1 VHTPLV
7 FDVIDNWNHR
17 SIGGCT
23 WHVSHPGGRSFETFP
38 VNAYEAESR
47 RIARFFPAGHTP
59 GADVAPPA
67 VEHNPD
73 YPFTLDL
80 RRPIELATL
89 NE

>member
-1 VHTPLV
+1 
-7 FDVIDNWNHR
+7 
-17 SIGGCT
+17 
-23 WHVSHPGGRSFETFP
+23 

-59 GADVAPPA
+59 GADFTPPA